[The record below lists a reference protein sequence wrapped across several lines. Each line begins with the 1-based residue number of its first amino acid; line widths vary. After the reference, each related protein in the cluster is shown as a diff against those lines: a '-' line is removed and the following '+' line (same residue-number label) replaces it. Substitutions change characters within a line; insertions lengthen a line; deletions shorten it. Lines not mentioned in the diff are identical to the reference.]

1 MGKHIFEDGPMKGHA
16 AGDTSIEQQ
25 ASQLVSDIKY
35 KVRKKMKGSAGSNLS
50 PAQVQGEYRKLFNA
64 SGASGA
70 VKAIAKKKLF
80 GEQIDYGIVPV
91 AEHLESSRS
100 DVFSRIFEGA
110 DGKFVV
116 KVVDKAT
123 GNTSYRK
130 ADRAKIAELRAN
142 KNIASVEI
150 TGRKE
155 PDDAYKGDSKPNYG
169 GKKAKKDYD
178 GDGKVESGS
187 KEHAGAVHN
196 AIQRKKGGV
205 ADGQDTRK
213 EEYLDEDSRR
223 MSNKQ
228 HTKRVRSNIKSFGSN
243 YTPPNNYDPDANRG
257 QGEVLTRKQME
268 KKRRKALRSEE
279 VIYEKEEGGSKKL
292 DVMKGKNKVNVNPTI
307 GESIRAELAALSA
320 EKIQEQE
327 SAMKQQEDEKKK
339 EALANQ
345 QAKKDKMMKLRILQN
360 KMRAVRGGAEISA
373 SHEMQG
379 DTIAEGEG
387 QVRYCPKC
395 DKDETREECKY
406 GGEYWDENSKPKK
419 DMDPRE
425 VPTRINLAKNKL
437 RAMGLK
443 MSYDMEGDNVEEG
456 LTDLQRR
463 RYLGRKPGEEKER
476 LKRANDR
483 KDKKAALAAME
494 KQYKGMKAGIYS
506 SYEPEGDEIDEVTY
520 PSDFKKGS
528 GVAKKKYGRPQQH
541 DQETDRSGRRKTVD
555 ESAEDRLRDQ
565 RMERGGVDGNQ
576 RYDRAPKA
584 PNTKKFG
591 TGKTAVQKELEK
603 KHGKGASA
611 MDIVKAEI
619 RAKHG
624 KGAIKD

>member
-35 KVRKKMKGSAGSNLS
+35 KVRKKMKGAAGSNLS

-155 PDDAYKGDSKPNYG
+155 PDDAYKGDPKPNYD